1 MRDPRQQGLRACVCG
16 KSVNFLSPPP
26 PPLTPGHPHGGGG
39 GPEAVHG
46 QTLRGHRAPLLLRG
60 GVPHQVRL
68 SREHRSWGGGA
79 PLPPP
84 SSSSVRPV
92 CVPPQELHPA
102 GGLGEAPAGLDQ
114 SGPEQHRHR
123 LPGQGRRR
131 RGASPLLTRVSSER
145 SNTFPPPPLCCLPQ
159 KLDRKSSTST
169 GSLDSGGE
177 PKERSLKGESALQKV
192 LALPGNA
199 CCCDC
204 GQPDPRWASINL
216 GITLCIQ
223 CSGIH
228 R

>member
-1 MRDPRQQGLRACVCG
+1 MPARRRTGA
-16 KSVNFLSPPP
+16 
-26 PPLTPGHPHGGGG
+26 
-39 GPEAVHG
+39 GPEEELLI
-46 QTLRGHRAPLLLRG
+46 QTLN
-60 GVPHQVRL
+60 
-68 SREHRSWGGGA
+68 S
-79 PLPPP
+79 
-84 SSSSVRPV
+84 
-92 CVPPQELHPA
+92 LH
-102 GGLGEAPAGLDQ
+102 
-114 SGPEQHRHR
+114 
-123 LPGQGRRR
+123 
-131 RGASPLLTRVSSER
+131 
-145 SNTFPPPPLCCLPQ
+145 Q

-192 LALPGNA
+192 LAIPGNA

>member
-1 MRDPRQQGLRACVCG
+1 MIKTEKTPVSFLLRTTRPWWWRTCDCAQSNTARTSSAASVSKWFLRPS
-16 KSVNFLSPPP
+16 KSGNNV
-26 PPLTPGHPHGGGG
+26 GREG
-39 GPEAVHG
+39 EAVCRTDSHVSPNRSCMM
-46 QTLRGHRAPLLLRG
+46 QADSEKLRQAWIKAVQNSIATAFRDKGDDSE
-60 GVPHQVRL
+60 VTDT
-68 SREHRSWGGGA
+68 
-79 PLPPP
+79 
-84 SSSSVRPV
+84 RPV
-92 CVPPQELHPA
+92 PVTGFSSKLH
-102 GGLGEAPAGLDQ
+102 ERNSKQ
-114 SGPEQHRHR
+114 SPILVIFH
-123 LPGQGRRR
+123 P
-131 RGASPLLTRVSSER
+131 VSH
-145 SNTFPPPPLCCLPQ
+145 Q

-192 LALPGNA
+192 LVIPGNS

>member
-1 MRDPRQQGLRACVCG
+1 MRLVCPHRSCILQADSEKLRQAWIKAVQNSIATAFRDKGEDGEVRSPSETGQNRA
-16 KSVNFLSPPP
+16 FQPPP
-26 PPLTPGHPHGGGG
+26 PH
-39 GPEAVHG
+39 
-46 QTLRGHRAPLLLRG
+46 
-60 GVPHQVRL
+60 
-68 SREHRSWGGGA
+68 
-79 PLPPP
+79 
-84 SSSSVRPV
+84 
-92 CVPPQELHPA
+92 
-102 GGLGEAPAGLDQ
+102 
-114 SGPEQHRHR
+114 
-123 LPGQGRRR
+123 
-131 RGASPLLTRVSSER
+131 
-145 SNTFPPPPLCCLPQ
+145 PPLCCLHQ

-177 PKERSLKGESALQKV
+177 PKEKSLKGESALQKV